1 MKKAFPFKKRLSAAL
16 AVVLAVAGAAGA
28 TPASAQ
34 DETYA
39 YSVIGDYGSFE
50 EYKPSYNLLL

>member
-1 MKKAFPFKKRLSAAL
+1 MLAA
-16 AVVLAVAGAAGA
+16 VLAVAGATGE
-28 TPASAQ
+28 TTASAQ
-34 DETYA
+34 DKTYA